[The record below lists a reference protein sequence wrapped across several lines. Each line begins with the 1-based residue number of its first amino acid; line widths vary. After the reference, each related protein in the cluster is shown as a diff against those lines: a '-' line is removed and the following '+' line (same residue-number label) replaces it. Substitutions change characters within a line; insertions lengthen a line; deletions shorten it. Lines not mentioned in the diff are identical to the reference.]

1 MPGNQVVI
9 NWTWCTAVNSTV
21 TGIVIYRVS
30 WPKSRYRLK
39 HVLSMDL
46 SKTVHYLKD
55 NLKHELRSIVNKTR
69 FEEKTIFIINNVTTA
84 DGGTYS
90 LHVRREGHSDLHS
103 EVQVTVKRAGWYN
116 FRGHLVDDFE
126 GTSLIY
132 DFYTTFFS
140 SIISTKLAK
149 AGYAKFLKYIYY
161 VLLR

>member
-30 WPKSRYRLK
+30 WAMSRYRLK

-55 NLKHELRSIVNKTR
+55 NLRHELRSIENTTS
-69 FEEKTIFIINNVTTA
+69 FEEKTIFIINNATTA

-90 LHVRREGHSDLHS
+90 LHVRREGHNDLHS
-103 EVQVTVKRAGWYN
+103 EVQVVVKTT
-116 FRGHLVDDFE
+116 
-126 GTSLIY
+126 GTY
-132 DFYTTFFS
+132 
-140 SIISTKLAK
+140 
-149 AGYAKFLKYIYY
+149 
-161 VLLR
+161 

>member
-55 NLKHELRSIVNKTR
+55 NLKHELRSIENKR
-69 FEEKTIFIINNVTTA
+69 SFEEKTMFIINNVSSA

-103 EVQVTVKRAGWYN
+103 EVQVIVDSAGRYKFKDIWS
-116 FRGHLVDDFE
+116 
-126 GTSLIY
+126 TSW
-132 DFYTTFFS
+132 
-140 SIISTKLAK
+140 KER
-149 AGYAKFLKYIYY
+149 
-161 VLLR
+161 V